1 MASGL
6 GIPLQTYDALLS
18 ATGTAAL
25 APTLFEA
32 IDRVMPVREI
42 YGFELRRGQA
52 PSPIVS
58 LGRGEGASRR
68 VDAYSARYY
77 AGDPLGIAM
86 RRTRPGFAL
95 QLHRIDPRDIDD
107 VEYRYE
113 CYEQPRFGEK
123 ICLVMERGES
133 WLVLSLFRPLASA
146 GLSMDTG
153 ARLRDLANLVLPMLA
168 KHRALTVGD
177 TTVGQSFIARIE
189 ARLSATY
196 PALTARERDVCARTL
211 GGMTAEAT
219 AFDLG
224 IGQSSVLTYR
234 RRAYQRLGISSI
246 HQLLPS
252 LGL

>member
-6 GIPLQTYDALLS
+6 GIALETYDALLS

-42 YGFELRRGQA
+42 YGFELRPGQA

-58 LGRGEGASRR
+58 LGRGDGAAGR
-68 VDAYSARYY
+68 VDAYTMRYY
-77 AGDPLGIAM
+77 AGDPLGVAM

-95 QLHRIDPRDIDD
+95 QLHRIDPGDIDD
-107 VEYRYE
+107 AAYRYE

-123 ICLVMERGES
+123 ISLVMERGES

-146 GLSMDTG
+146 GLSVEMRG
-153 ARLRDLANLVLPMLA
+153 GLRDLANLALPMLA
-168 KHRALTVGD
+168 KHRALTAESG
-177 TTVGQSFIARIE
+177 TVSQSFVARVE
-189 ARLSATY
+189 ARLSYAY
-196 PALTARERDVCARTL
+196 PMLTSRERAVCARTL
-211 GGMTAEAT
+211 GGMTAEAI
-219 AFDLG
+219 ALDLG

>member
-6 GIPLQTYDALLS
+6 GTALETYDALLS

-25 APTLFEA
+25 APALFEA

-42 YGFELRRGQA
+42 YGFELRQGRS

-58 LGRGEGASRR
+58 LGRSSGAAGR
-68 VDAYSARYY
+68 VDAYSMRYY
-77 AGDPLGIAM
+77 TGDPLGVAM

-95 QLHRIDPRDIDD
+95 QLHRIDPDDIGDAA
-107 VEYRYE
+107 YRYE

-123 ICLVMERGES
+123 ISLVMARGES
-133 WLVLSLFRPLASA
+133 WIVLSLFRPVAQDRLSVSARERLCELGGLA
-146 GLSMDTG
+146 
-153 ARLRDLANLVLPMLA
+153 LPMLA
-168 KHRALTVGD
+168 KHRQLTAASHP
-177 TTVGQSFIARIE
+177 QAESFIDRIE
-189 ARLSATY
+189 TRLCYSHPT
-196 PALTARERDVCARTL
+196 LTAREREVCARTL

-219 AFDLG
+219 ALQLG
-224 IGQSSVLTYR
+224 ISQTSVLTYR

-246 HQLLPS
+246 HQLLPA